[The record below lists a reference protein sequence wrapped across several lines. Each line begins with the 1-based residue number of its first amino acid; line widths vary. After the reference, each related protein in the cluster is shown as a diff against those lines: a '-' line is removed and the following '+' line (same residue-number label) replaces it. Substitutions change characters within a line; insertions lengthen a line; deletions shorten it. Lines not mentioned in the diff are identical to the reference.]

1 MWVTLSHR
9 EKVCRYSAVFVRS
22 IDNMGGQQSKVTHKM
37 VIFTGDK
44 ENAGVRNVNVSSCV
58 SKNNIKLLLL
68 KYSALSVDRCDKNAL
83 VI

>member
-1 MWVTLSHR
+1 M
-9 EKVCRYSAVFVRS
+9 CRYSAEFVRS